1 MGALLPGRQFQDRRK
16 PFRAWAFH
24 GEVDRGG
31 ARGECVSDEP
41 ARGRKHIYIP
51 APGGKKRR
59 KLKKSE
65 FIKFFNLVLIF
76 LPYIHIIENKICII
90 NERDGRRKMSMK
102 KRVIAGL
109 AAVLAVGVFTG
120 CGAFGGKDIGRDAAL
135 EAALGDAGVDES
147 DTTRLKVSE
156 DYDDGR
162 KTYEVRFD
170 ADGKEYDYE
179 IAAADG
185 AILSAEV
192 EVLDNGTS
200 GQGSVD
206 QGAGGQ
212 GAGAQDGS
220 ADGSASGNAGNTA
233 GQDQQTQNGAGN
245 ANVAVT
251 MEQAI
256 SIALERVPG
265 ATEKDVKIELDYD
278 DGVYK
283 YEGDIIH
290 EQREYDFEIDAN
302 TGTILEWSEERA

>member
-1 MGALLPGRQFQDRRK
+1 
-16 PFRAWAFH
+16 
-24 GEVDRGG
+24 
-31 ARGECVSDEP
+31 
-41 ARGRKHIYIP
+41 
-51 APGGKKRR
+51 
-59 KLKKSE
+59 
-65 FIKFFNLVLIF
+65 
-76 LPYIHIIENKICII
+76 
-90 NERDGRRKMSMK
+90 MK
-102 KRVIAGL
+102 KKVIAGL

-185 AILSAEV
+185 KILSADV
-192 EVLDNGTS
+192 EVLNNGTS
-200 GQGSVD
+200 GQGS
-206 QGAGGQ
+206 AGGQ
-212 GAGAQDGS
+212 GSGTQAGS

>member
-1 MGALLPGRQFQDRRK
+1 
-16 PFRAWAFH
+16 
-24 GEVDRGG
+24 
-31 ARGECVSDEP
+31 
-41 ARGRKHIYIP
+41 
-51 APGGKKRR
+51 
-59 KLKKSE
+59 
-65 FIKFFNLVLIF
+65 
-76 LPYIHIIENKICII
+76 
-90 NERDGRRKMSMK
+90 MK

-185 AILSAEV
+185 KILSADV
-192 EVLDNGTS
+192 EVLNNGTS
-200 GQGSVD
+200 GQGS
-206 QGAGGQ
+206 AGGQ
-212 GAGAQDGS
+212 GSGTQAGS